1 MNNELKVIK
10 TKSKQTFKNKEGK
23 EKHYY
28 NYWLQ
33 LPNGSRIQIKCA
45 FKTDNGKLDLLSEY
59 VG

>member
-1 MNNELKVIK
+1 MKIVK

-33 LPNGSRIQIKCA
+33 LENGTRIQIKCA
-45 FKTDNGKLDLLSEY
+45 FKTDNPKLDVISEY

>member
-1 MNNELKVIK
+1 MNELKIIK

-28 NYWLQ
+28 NYWLE
-33 LPNGSRIQIKCA
+33 LPNGCRIQIKTA
-45 FKTDNGKLDLLSEY
+45 FKNDTSKLDLLAEY